1 MKKMTLMQ
9 HFSELRRRILWCAL
23 IFVIVFIGGWYLSP
37 LIQELLTAPLLNIWS
52 DGVLLYTELSDGLM
66 VRLSLSGLFALIVI
80 IPVVLWHMWAFVRP
94 GLKQSERKFIFP
106 ILVMS
111 PILFLLGACFAFY
124 FLMPVVFKFFVNLNQ
139 TANVPNIMLPAVR
152 DYLRFAISLL
162 KVFGVAFQLPLV
174 LILLNRIGVLKKS
187 LIIKSRRYA
196 IVFIVVLA
204 AVLTPPDVVSQV
216 LLAVPMWLLF
226 ESSILFMRRD

>member
-1 MKKMTLMQ
+1 M
-9 HFSELRRRILWCAL
+9 
-23 IFVIVFIGGWYLSP
+23 
-37 LIQELLTAPLLNIWS
+37 
-52 DGVLLYTELSDGLM
+52 
-66 VRLSLSGLFALIVI
+66 
-80 IPVVLWHMWAFVRP
+80 
-94 GLKQSERKFIFP
+94 P
-106 ILVMS
+106 I
-111 PILFLLGACFAFY
+111 
-124 FLMPVVFKFFVNLNQ
+124 VFKFFVNLNQ

-187 LIIKSRRYA
+187 LVIKSRRYA